1 MLPPNPGPTA
11 RSAPPPRKSSAK
23 AAQKQRKA
31 RGSAAGKARS
41 RGKEGSENLNEGVV
55 AGQGAGEQRGA
66 RRGAG
71 GAEVPAGQWW
81 CAEEVFGLGQKGGNT
96 DNKSVRIKTGTLIC
110 KDS

>member
-1 MLPPNPGPTA
+1 M
-11 RSAPPPRKSSAK
+11 
-23 AAQKQRKA
+23 
-31 RGSAAGKARS
+31 
-41 RGKEGSENLNEGVV
+41 